1 MAEKVARTAKRT
13 IVTQVMLK
21 IKELIA
27 SGAYKASDRIPTESE
42 LAAMF
47 GVGRS
52 SVREAVKTFQYLGVL
67 EPRVPKGTFVC
78 GASKIS
84 SEAITW
90 AMLLGKRSMRD
101 IIEMREVIELR
112 AVDAL
117 MSALGQGRES
127 GRETVSRMEE
137 AVSKMWEGADSGR
150 AETLVD
156 ADYDFHF
163 ALVSAAENELF
174 VSLLETLDS
183 FLHVQ
188 IKRAYLA
195 VPDLKEIAEDH
206 QDLLA
211 VLRAGDLDA
220 AVARHRRHFD
230 RTRRLLDESDRLV
243 GSLRSDAPLD
253 LER

>member
-1 MAEKVARTAKRT
+1 MGEKVARTAQRT

-21 IKELIA
+21 IKGLIA

-78 GASKIS
+78 SASKIS

-90 AMLLGKRSMRD
+90 AILLGKKSMSD
-101 IIEMREVIELR
+101 IIELREVIELR

-117 MSALGQGRES
+117 CRQLEHHSDDARDTL
-127 GRETVSRMEE
+127 SRMEE
-137 AVSKMWEGADSGR
+137 AVAKMRSGAER
-150 AETLVD
+150 ARVEMLVD

-163 ALVSAAENELF
+163 ALVRTTGNSLF
-174 VSLLETLDS
+174 VSVLETLHS
-183 FLHVQ
+183 FLHAQ

-195 VPDLKEIAEDH
+195 VADLKEIVEDH
-206 QDLLA
+206 RDVLA
-211 VLRAGDLDA
+211 VLSCGDRKRALE
-220 AVARHRRHFD
+220 RHRTHFD
-230 RTRRLLDESDRLV
+230 RTRRLLDESDRIL
-243 GSLRSDAPLD
+243 GTKRSRRPRDR
-253 LER
+253 EG